1 MLAVSLVDLL
11 SGRSRAIHPMRIPT
25 TPAAPPARGFSL
37 IELVVT
43 LALLAILAVLA
54 APTMTDWR
62 RNQGIR
68 GTAEA
73 LQTGLQTA
81 REEAVRRNRP
91 VSFWLIQEATLN
103 NSCTLATSNQAR
115 GSWVVS
121 VNNPAGKCAA
131 ARSFTDAPM
140 LVASHEATDGVR
152 IDATDADGD
161 AINQITF
168 NAYGRVAGGAM
179 AAQIDIK
186 DPSDMDS
193 DGDDVYRSLRLIVS
207 GMGSV
212 HLCDPALD
220 PDGDDPRR
228 CPEP

>member
-1 MLAVSLVDLL
+1 MNASIIP
-11 SGRSRAIHPMRIPT
+11 SR
-25 TPAAPPARGFSL
+25 PARGFSL

-43 LALLAILAVLA
+43 MALLALLAMLA

-62 RNQGIR
+62 KNQSIR
-68 GTAEA
+68 GTAES

-91 VSFWLIQEATLN
+91 VSFWLIEEVTLD
-103 NSCTLATSNQAR
+103 SDCSLATDNSAR

-121 VNNPAGKCAA
+121 INNPAGKCAA
-131 ARSFTDAPM
+131 ARSFTADPM

-152 IDATDADGD
+152 IEATDDDGD
-161 AINQITF
+161 PINQITF
-168 NAYGRVAGGAM
+168 NAYGRIAGGTV

-186 DPSDMDS
+186 DPSDMGTA
-193 DGDDVYRSLRLIVS
+193 GDDVYRSLRLIVS
-207 GMGSV
+207 GMGAV

-220 PDGDDPRR
+220 PDGEDPRR
-228 CPEP
+228 CPES